1 MLELPGSCRRRRRR
15 CRSPLLHP
23 PLSAGGDRRPRLC
36 GGGMPPGQ
44 VGEEASPQRNRHLNL
59 HAQLQ
64 TARRLPGEP
73 ALPRRGGKSRV
84 AAIMSARAPIRLF
97 GAFPTPCLM
106 PFPTT
111 VRGFRSH
118 VRVVL
123 AVPELST
130 SPPLPV
136 GALSDAFSDALPDAR
151 RVCQHASPW

>member
-1 MLELPGSCRRRRRR
+1 MKNSI
-15 CRSPLLHP
+15 
-23 PLSAGGDRRPRLC
+23 
-36 GGGMPPGQ
+36 
-44 VGEEASPQRNRHLNL
+44 
-59 HAQLQ
+59 
-64 TARRLPGEP
+64 TITITI
-73 ALPRRGGKSRV
+73 
-84 AAIMSARAPIRLF
+84 AIIIA
-97 GAFPTPCLM
+97 
-106 PFPTT
+106 FPTT